1 MVVLVHK
8 TYAKLYN
15 IVDKLLKQCYTII
28 SERGEIMNKSVY
40 SLVLADEV
48 VEAIDRMAYSMNT
61 SRSNLINQIL
71 AERVSLMTPEMRMR
85 QIFSEIEQ
93 LMDPRFLFID
103 QPSDCMIAIKSPVRY
118 KYKPTLR
125 YSLELS
131 RDMQGKVGRLKV
143 SFRTKSEQLIAA
155 AESFFEMWQR
165 LEDKHLK
172 KVFPEGVPA
181 QAENGRYTRDFYSP
195 LAERLT
201 DNEMANAVAGYI
213 RLMDECIQKY
223 FDGLTEG
230 RDCSEKIGAAYAA
243 YVRTVTAVI

>member
-1 MVVLVHK
+1 
-8 TYAKLYN
+8 
-15 IVDKLLKQCYTII
+15 
-28 SERGEIMNKSVY
+28 MNKSVY

-71 AERVSLMTPEMRMR
+71 AERVSLMTPEKRMR
-85 QIFSEIEQ
+85 QIFAELEQ
-93 LMDPRFLFID
+93 LMDQRFRFID
-103 QPSDCMIAIKSPVRY
+103 QPSDSMIAIKSPVRY

-131 RDMQGKVGRLKV
+131 RDMTGKVGRLKI
-143 SFRTKSEQLIAA
+143 SFRTKSEQLILA
-155 AESFFEMWQR
+155 AESFFELW
-165 LEDKHLK
+165 LELENTHLG

-181 QAENGRYTRDFYSP
+181 AAENGRYTRDLYSP
-195 LAERLT
+195 VAEKLS
-201 DNEMANAVAGYI
+201 DNDIASAVAGYI
-213 RLMDECIQKY
+213 RLIDGCIQTY

-230 RDCSEKIGAAYAA
+230 RDCQTEIGDRYAK

>member
-1 MVVLVHK
+1 
-8 TYAKLYN
+8 
-15 IVDKLLKQCYTII
+15 
-28 SERGEIMNKSVY
+28 MNKSVY

-85 QIFSEIEQ
+85 EIFSEIEQ

-103 QPSDCMIAIKSPVRY
+103 QPSDSMIAIKSPVRY

-143 SFRTKSEQLIAA
+143 SFRTKSEQLTAA
-155 AESFFEMWQR
+155 ADGFFELWLK
-165 LEDKHLK
+165 LENKYLR
-172 KVFPEGVPA
+172 KVFPDGVPA
-181 QAENGRYTRDFYSP
+181 QAENGRYTRDLYSP
-195 LAERLT
+195 IAEHLS
-201 DNEMANAVAGYI
+201 DKEIAEAVAGYI
-213 RLMDECIQKY
+213 RLMDSCIQTY

-230 RDCSEKIGAAYAA
+230 RDHSDEIGAKYAA

>member
-1 MVVLVHK
+1 M
-8 TYAKLYN
+8 
-15 IVDKLLKQCYTII
+15 
-28 SERGEIMNKSVY
+28 MNKSVY

-85 QIFSEIEQ
+85 KIFSEIEQ
-93 LMDPRFLFID
+93 LMDQRFMFVD
-103 QPSDCMIAIKSPVRY
+103 QPSDHMIAIKSPVRY
-118 KYKPTLR
+118 KYRPTLR

-131 RDMQGKVGRLKV
+131 RDMHGRVGRLKV

-155 AESFFEMWQR
+155 ADDFFGVWKR
-165 LEDKHLK
+165 AEDVYLK

-181 QAENGRYTRDFYSP
+181 VIENGKYTRDLYSP
-195 LAERLT
+195 IAAKLT
-201 DNEMANAVAGYI
+201 DEEIAGAVAGYI
-213 RLMDECIQKY
+213 RLMDGCIQTY

-230 RDCSEKIGAAYAA
+230 HDRSDEIGAEYAA

>member
-1 MVVLVHK
+1 
-8 TYAKLYN
+8 
-15 IVDKLLKQCYTII
+15 
-28 SERGEIMNKSVY
+28 MNKSVY

-71 AERVSLMTPEMRMR
+71 AERVSLMTPEMHMR
-85 QIFSEIEQ
+85 EIFREIEQ
-93 LMDPRFLFID
+93 LMDQRFLFID
-103 QPSDCMIAIKSPVRY
+103 QPSDSMIAIKSPVRY

-143 SFRTKSEQLIAA
+143 SFRTKSEQLISAA
-155 AESFFEMWQR
+155 ADFFELWKR
-165 LEDKHLK
+165 AEDICLK
-172 KVFPEGVPA
+172 KVFPDGVPA
-181 QAENGRYTRDFYSP
+181 QAENGRYTRDLYSP
-195 LAERLT
+195 LAEKLT
-201 DNEMANAVAGYI
+201 DNEIANAVAGYI
-213 RLMDECIQKY
+213 RLMDSCIQTY

-230 RDCSEKIGAAYAA
+230 RDRSDEIGSAYAA

>member
-1 MVVLVHK
+1 MCILI
-8 TYAKLYN
+8 N
-15 IVDKLLKQCYTII
+15 RKQNYII
-28 SERGEIMNKSVY
+28 SLTNYLKGAILLSVKRGEMMNKSVY

-93 LMDPRFLFID
+93 LMDQRFLFID
-103 QPSDCMIAIKSPVRY
+103 QPSDSMIAIKSPVRY

-131 RDMQGKVGRLKV
+131 RDMQGRVGRLKV
-143 SFRTKSEQLIAA
+143 AFRTKSEQLTAA
-155 AESFFEMWQR
+155 AEGFFELW
-165 LEDKHLK
+165 LAVENKNLC
-172 KVFPEGVPA
+172 KVFPDGVPA

-195 LAERLT
+195 LAERLS
-201 DNEMANAVAGYI
+201 DNQIANAVAGYI
-213 RLMDECIQKY
+213 RLMDSCIQTY
-223 FDGLTEG
+223 FDGLTDGTDRSAE
-230 RDCSEKIGAAYAA
+230 IGAEYAA
-243 YVRTVTAVI
+243 YVKTVTAVI

>member
-1 MVVLVHK
+1 
-8 TYAKLYN
+8 
-15 IVDKLLKQCYTII
+15 
-28 SERGEIMNKSVY
+28 MNKSVY

-103 QPSDCMIAIKSPVRY
+103 QPSDSMIAIKSPVRY

-143 SFRTKSEQLIAA
+143 SFRTKSEQLTAA
-155 AESFFEMWQR
+155 ANGFFELWLK
-165 LEDKHLK
+165 LENKYLR
-172 KVFPEGVPA
+172 KVFPDGVPA
-181 QAENGRYTRDFYSP
+181 QTENGRYTRDLYSP
-195 LAERLT
+195 IAEHLS
-201 DNEMANAVAGYI
+201 DKEIAGAVAGYI
-213 RLMDECIQKY
+213 RLMDSCIQTY

-230 RDCSEKIGAAYAA
+230 RDRSDEIGAAYAA

>member
-1 MVVLVHK
+1 
-8 TYAKLYN
+8 
-15 IVDKLLKQCYTII
+15 
-28 SERGEIMNKSVY
+28 MNKSVY
-40 SLVLADEV
+40 SLVLADEE

-103 QPSDCMIAIKSPVRY
+103 QPSDSMIAIKSPVRY

-143 SFRTKSEQLIAA
+143 SFRTKSEQLTAA
-155 AESFFEMWQR
+155 ADGFFELWLK
-165 LEDKHLK
+165 LENKYLR
-172 KVFPEGVPA
+172 KVFPDGVPA
-181 QAENGRYTRDFYSP
+181 QAENGRYTRDLYSP
-195 LAERLT
+195 IAEHLS
-201 DNEMANAVAGYI
+201 DKEIAEAVAGYI
-213 RLMDECIQKY
+213 RLMDSCIQTY

-230 RDCSEKIGAAYAA
+230 RDRSDEIGTKYAA